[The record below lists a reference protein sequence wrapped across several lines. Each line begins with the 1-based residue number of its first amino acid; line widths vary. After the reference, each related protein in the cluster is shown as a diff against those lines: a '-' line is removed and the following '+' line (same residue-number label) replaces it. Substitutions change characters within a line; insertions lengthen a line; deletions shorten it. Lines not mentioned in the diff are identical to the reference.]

1 MIHNYVSGI
10 INISYQRSPRR
21 DIIYNK
27 CHTFKFLINQSG
39 DNEMIKPELRRILDI
54 VADLSQ
60 NDVKKDVLETEIISH
75 SGLPDV
81 EVRNYLA
88 ELEWLNL
95 AKEAQPRPSH
105 AEYRLWNVTEKGLQ
119 ERSRQDHT

>member
-1 MIHNYVSGI
+1 VI
-10 INISYQRSPRR
+10 
-21 DIIYNK
+21 K
-27 CHTFKFLINQSG
+27 
-39 DNEMIKPELRRILDI
+39 MIKSELKRILDI

-75 SGLPDV
+75 SGLSDV
-81 EVRNYLA
+81 ETRNYLH

-95 AKEAQPRPSH
+95 VKEALPRPSH

-119 ERSRQDHT
+119 ERSRQDHV

>member
-1 MIHNYVSGI
+1 
-10 INISYQRSPRR
+10 
-21 DIIYNK
+21 
-27 CHTFKFLINQSG
+27 
-39 DNEMIKPELRRILDI
+39 MIKSELKRILDI

-75 SGLPDV
+75 SGLSDV
-81 EVRNYLA
+81 ETKNYLH

-95 AKEAQPRPSH
+95 VKEALPRPSH

-119 ERSRQDHT
+119 ERSRQDHV

>member
-1 MIHNYVSGI
+1 VI
-10 INISYQRSPRR
+10 
-21 DIIYNK
+21 K
-27 CHTFKFLINQSG
+27 
-39 DNEMIKPELRRILDI
+39 MIKSGLKRILDI

-75 SGLPDV
+75 SGLSDV
-81 EVRNYLA
+81 ETRNYLH

-95 AKEAQPRPSH
+95 VKEALPRPSH

-119 ERSRQDHT
+119 ERSRQDHA